1 MNESIQELLKQAS
14 ENPGLREKLKQAD
27 SVDTIIAIAKDQGY
41 SIDASDVINYQSQN
55 DVTLS
60 DADLEKVA
68 GGAGCYADAQTKQT
82 TMYATKNCY
91 N

>member
-1 MNESIQELLKQAS
+1 MNQSIQELLKQVS
-14 ENPGLREKLKQAD
+14 EDSDLREKFKQAD
-27 SVDTIIAIAKDQGY
+27 SVDTIIAIARDQGY

-60 DADLEKVA
+60 DADLEKVT
-68 GGAGCYADAQTKQT
+68 GGAGGCYADAQTMPT

-91 N
+91 

>member
-1 MNESIQELLKQAS
+1 MNESIQELLKQVS

-68 GGAGCYADAQTKQT
+68 GGAAGCYADAQTKAT
-82 TMYATKNCY
+82 TMYATKDCY
-91 N
+91 

>member
-1 MNESIQELLKQAS
+1 MNESIQELLKRVS
-14 ENPGLREKLKQAD
+14 EDSDLREKLKQAD
-27 SVDTIIAIAKDQGY
+27 SVDTIIAIAKDQGC

-68 GGAGCYADAQTKQT
+68 GGAGNCFADVQTQPT
-82 TMYATKNCY
+82 TMYPTKNCY
-91 N
+91 